1 MDDRTSYYVDKGWGD
16 KAKPFAIWMEQL
28 DLKVI
33 ALSGLSVH
41 DLPDQAFADMFEDGY
56 YPEDAAREIL
66 EGEGF
71 PLD

>member
-1 MDDRTSYYVDKGWGD
+1 MTDKTSYYVDKGWGD
-16 KAKPFAIWMEQL
+16 KAKPFALWMEQV
-28 DLKVI
+28 DLSVQRMI
-33 ALSGLSVH
+33 SLSVH

-66 EGEGF
+66 ENEGF